1 MGQIKA
7 TCDKVSQSHFG
18 QFFMEHHHHHHNH
31 SDISGGKLL
40 FSVILNLIIT
50 VAQFIGGIISGSLA
64 LLSDAL
70 HNFSDVMSL
79 VISYY
84 AHRLSHRPQN
94 ISQTFGFKRAEIL
107 AALFN
112 ASVLIAVSIYLII
125 ESIQRLITPQEVEST
140 WVMGLAALGI
150 IVNGLSAWLLHRDA
164 DHNLNIRSAYL
175 HLMGD
180 LMTSFAVLA
189 GGVMIY
195 FYGWYWIDP
204 LLSLLISFYLIR
216 SSYGIVRESGG
227 MLMQFSPKHISV
239 DAIVEKVSGFKS
251 IESIHHI
258 HLWQLDDESVFLEA
272 RINFYDDMS
281 LSAANAI
288 LHDLTHALEEIGI
301 SHTTFQ
307 SETGKSGRQMVL
319 EHCNHH

>member
-1 MGQIKA
+1 M
-7 TCDKVSQSHFG
+7 D
-18 QFFMEHHHHHHNH
+18 HHHHHHD

-40 FSVILNLIIT
+40 FSVVLNLVIT
-50 VAQFIGGIISGSLA
+50 LAQFIGGILSGSLA

-94 ISQTFGFKRAEIL
+94 IRQTFGFKRAEIL

-125 ESIQRLITPQEVEST
+125 ESVHRFLAPQAVDSI
-140 WVMGLAALGI
+140 WVMALAGLGI
-150 IVNGLSAWLLHRDA
+150 AVNGLSAWLLHRDA
-164 DHNLNIRSAYL
+164 GHNLNIRSAYL

-189 GGVMIY
+189 GGAMIY
-195 FYGWYWIDP
+195 LYGWYWIDP

-227 MLMQFSPKHISV
+227 MLMQFSPAHISV
-239 DAIVEKVSGFKS
+239 DTIVEKVAEFKS

-258 HLWQLDDESVFLEA
+258 HLWQLDDETVFLEA
-272 RINFYDDMS
+272 RLNFCDDLT
-281 LSAANAI
+281 LSASNVI
-288 LHDLTHALEEIGI
+288 LHDLSHALEAIGI
-301 SHTTFQ
+301 NHTTFQ
-307 SETGKSGRQMVL
+307 CEVGKDGQERVL
-319 EHCNHH
+319 ERCEHH

>member
-1 MGQIKA
+1 M
-7 TCDKVSQSHFG
+7 D
-18 QFFMEHHHHHHNH
+18 HHHHHHH
-31 SDISGGKLL
+31 DSDISGGKLL
-40 FSVILNLIIT
+40 FSVILNLVIT
-50 VAQFIGGIISGSLA
+50 VAQFIGGILSGSLA

-79 VISYY
+79 IISYY

-94 ISQTFGFKRAEIL
+94 IRQTFGFKRAEIL

-112 ASVLIAVSIYLII
+112 ASVLIAVSVYLII
-125 ESIQRLITPQEVEST
+125 ESIQRFITPQVVEST

-150 IVNGLSAWLLHRDA
+150 VVNGLSAWLLHRDA
-164 DHNLNIRSAYL
+164 GNNLNIRSAYL

-195 FYGWYWIDP
+195 FYGLYWIDP

-227 MLMQFSPKHISV
+227 MLMQFSPEHVSV
-239 DAIVEKVSGFKS
+239 ETIVEKVEAFKS
-251 IESIHHI
+251 IEGIHHI
-258 HLWQLDDESVFLEA
+258 HLWQLDDETVFLEA
-272 RINFYDDMS
+272 RLNFHEDLT
-281 LSAANAI
+281 LSAANAVVHK
-288 LHDLTHALEEIGI
+288 LMHALEEIGI
-301 SHTTFQ
+301 HHTTFQ
-307 SETGKSGRQMVL
+307 CEVGKNGRNTVL
-319 EHCNHH
+319 ERCEHH